1 MPEAKVVVSSSKS
14 GDDPLFSTRL
24 VLQTASVAKSEIYQ
38 HRNMEETLMFGT
50 PALERATVAPIMHLI
65 HKLRV
70 WLRSLRRILIFLY
83 EHV

>member
-24 VLQTASVAKSEIYQ
+24 VLETASVAKSEIYQ

-50 PALERATVAPIMHLI
+50 SRSAEGDCGFYYAP
-65 HKLRV
+65 
-70 WLRSLRRILIFLY
+70 Y
-83 EHV
+83 T